1 MTQNQINTLLG
12 VSTRT
17 LRYWKNSDRKDLC
30 KLLENLDFESA
41 KRLMSVSVNE
51 QLKNVLENENFFDT
65 QRDFE
70 KALYPLLTSG
80 LDVNLLVKFS
90 KDRTLSFDARARAG
104 YLYSFLTS
112 KVTPLNFKK
121 KPNVGLYHKN
131 NNETKNGLANMYGL
145 LNGVDME
152 RFNQYKMT
160 GGF

>member
-1 MTQNQINTLLG
+1 MTQQQMYDLLG

-17 LRYWKNSDRKDLC
+17 LRHWKNSERKDLYH
-30 KLLENLDFESA
+30 LLENLDFESA
-41 KRLMSVSVNE
+41 KKLIGMNVHE
-51 QLKNVLENENFFDT
+51 QLKNILENENYFDS

-80 LDVNLLVKFS
+80 FDVNLLVKFS
-90 KDRTLSFDARARAG
+90 KDRTLSFQARARAG

-112 KVTPLNFKK
+112 KLTPLNFRK

-145 LNGVDME
+145 LNGVDMA

-160 GGF
+160 GSF